1 MVSGNF
7 HMTISKKDGV
17 APQIIDG
24 VVRDSGA
31 LPVAVG
37 GHFLI

>member
-1 MVSGNF
+1 MI
-7 HMTISKKDGV
+7 ISKKDGV

-24 VVRDSGA
+24 VVRDSGDI
-31 LPVAVG
+31 PVAVG